1 MQRSFWCQGAEGQRR
16 RTAALDPSCRAVEVK
31 RRQMRRR
38 SLGSGRCERRQHQWE
53 AGSDGVTGSAVEEKA
68 GFLPRAAAGRGR
80 APLGDER
87 LLVPASARMPC
98 RPGTRP
104 GDCYGQRLLEGTL
117 CLNKPLPTLPRPH
130 PLLPEEQ
137 PGRKASLGG
146 PRARAGSDRA
156 AEELRAVETHRRHGA
171 LPCGSAGEP
180 LARKRFRA
188 RSRAQRKPSA
198 GRGALYGGDRLP
210 QSL

>member
-1 MQRSFWCQGAEGQRR
+1 MIFDDTKHSLFGTAVPVPGQ
-16 RTAALDPSCRAVEVK
+16 
-31 RRQMRRR
+31 
-38 SLGSGRCERRQHQWE
+38 RRQHQWE
-53 AGSDGVTGSAVEEKA
+53 AGSDGSAVEEKA

-80 APLGDER
+80 APRGDER
-87 LLVPASARMPC
+87 LLVPASARTPC

-117 CLNKPLPTLPRPH
+117 CLNEPLPTLPRSH

-137 PGRKASLGG
+137 PGRKASLAGARA
-146 PRARAGSDRA
+146 RARAGSDRT

-188 RSRAQRKPSA
+188 RRRAQRKPSA
-198 GRGALYGGDRLP
+198 GRGALYGGNRLP